1 MARSRQRDDNARQG
15 MGMSDPFRNSDGGF
29 GGYAGI
35 NQQNII
41 HNPSP
46 VDIQDRYGSIDH
58 QGPIQK

>member
-1 MARSRQRDDNARQG
+1 

-35 NQQNII
+35 NQQNIN